1 MLQVKIAS
9 ARPRWSGGEVG
20 SWWSRFFA
28 MRPANHATQRS
39 SMAYARDH
47 PLERHLNWADE
58 IIFYGRGGLRS
69 NRGDAQGG

>member
-1 MLQVKIAS
+1 MHQQGRAGRAVKS
-9 ARPRWSGGEVG
+9 TRGGPG
-20 SWWSRFFA
+20 WA
-28 MRPANHATQRS
+28 MRTANHDTQRL

-69 NRGDAQGG
+69 NTGDAEGG